1 MLENRQPEGDGE
13 ESESENRIVLEREL
27 MGEFRIISRLK

>member
-13 ESESENRIVLEREL
+13 ESENRIVLEREL

>member
-1 MLENRQPEGDGE
+1 MLENRQTEGDGE
-13 ESESENRIVLEREL
+13 ESENQIVLEREL